1 MRKIILALFAVALTA
16 SCSDSTDEPAISPA
30 TQKTL
35 AEGLNVPS
43 DGIDTT
49 LVFPLASGSKIDVS
63 YQDDAYQW
71 CSAYQETDSVGRM
84 LRVHVKCAAS
94 DSTLVQRMAGITIT
108 SGNKSYELRVR
119 QNPAKLA
126 YTKQTVYYIPNTGGE
141 FDILVYANT
150 KFSVKRSI
158 YTTGSGDDTRTI
170 DTSWAKLDGEY
181 NNIQG
186 DANKPVKIHFDAS
199 INTGLG
205 RKAIFYTTGD
215 SLRDGG
221 KMFEIIQQP
230 RQLEQHETID
240 TDIFSYLDD
249 LLGNDPINLARM
261 KTLKI
266 NGIISTLDLNYI
278 ASASGIE
285 LDTLDLSSAHY
296 SRQSETKDRSIDKR
310 MFFKSGIRS
319 ILLPANLD
327 NIQEEAFASC
337 KNLATMTIPASVT
350 SIDAQAFV
358 NSSNIKDIIIPQDSK
373 LESLGEEAFNTGSVL
388 NSLFIP
394 ASATNIYRNALKG
407 LRAKELHV
415 KWSTPP
421 TLQGEAYSGCTL
433 YVPKGFAEK
442 YQAADYWKN
451 YKDIREE

>member
-1 MRKIILALFAVALTA
+1 MRKIILALLAVALTA
-16 SCSDSTDEPAISPA
+16 SCNDSTDEPAISPA

-35 AEGLNVPS
+35 AEGLNVSS

-49 LVFPLASGSKIDVS
+49 LVFPLASNGKIDIS
-63 YQDDAYQW
+63 YQDNASQW

-84 LRVHVKCAAS
+84 IKVHVKCTAS
-94 DSTLVQRMAGITIT
+94 DSTLVQRIAGITIT
-108 SGNKSYELRVR
+108 SGNKNYELRVR

-126 YTKQTVYYIPNTGGE
+126 YTKKTIYYIPSTGGE

-150 KFSVKRSI
+150 RFSVKRSFYI
-158 YTTGSGDDTRTI
+158 TGSGDDTRII

-181 NNIQG
+181 ENIQG
-186 DANKPVKIHFDAS
+186 NANKPTKIHFDAS

-205 RKAIFYTTGD
+205 RTAIFYTTGD
-215 SLRDGG
+215 SIRGGG
-221 KMFEIIQQP
+221 KMFKIIQQP
-230 RQLEQHETID
+230 RQLRQHETID

-266 NGIISTLDLNYI
+266 NGIISTLGLNYI
-278 ASASGIE
+278 ASANGIE
-285 LDTLDLSSAHY
+285 LDTLDLSSARY
-296 SRQSETKDRSIDKR
+296 SRQSETYDRSIGKR
-310 MFFKSGIRS
+310 MFFESSIRS
-319 ILLPANLD
+319 ILLPTNLD
-327 NIQEEAFASC
+327 NIQEEAFAGC
-337 KNLATMTIPASVT
+337 KSLATMSIPASVT
-350 SIDAQAFV
+350 SIGAQAFV

-373 LESLGEEAFNTGSVL
+373 LESLGEEVFNTGSIL
-388 NSLFIP
+388 NGLFIP
-394 ASATNIYRNALKG
+394 ISATNISKNALKG

-415 KWSTPP
+415 KWATPP
-421 TLQGEAYSGCTL
+421 TLQGEAYSSCTL
-433 YVPKGFAEK
+433 YVPKGCAEK